1 MLRNPLVLALILLG
15 GFIWLLRSPYGDQVR
30 SFVMAEPVAVVEQG
44 AVTPTQASAPAA
56 TAMATAAP
64 ESTPTATALPPT
76 ATRTLQPTMTP
87 SPTKYVVTVDVITKR
102 IENKQ
107 LLITQQGIFDVVEQN
122 NNRESWQ
129 LWNAELV
136 IFEYTYTVNAGVD
149 LQRMQIT
156 VDKNNKITVK
166 LPKTEIINVSSAVNV
181 TPYKNGLK
189 FVFEDKDAVNTQ
201 MRRDAD
207 RLSESKAR
215 ERACQVGLLKKAS
228 REAELTIKDLI
239 LSIDSRIRSSDIT
252 IKTSEGTCS
261 K

>member
-1 MLRNPLVLALILLG
+1 MLRNPLVIALIVLG

-30 SFVMAEPVAVVEQG
+30 SLIMAEPNVAVV
-44 AVTPTQASAPAA
+44 ATPTQASAP
-56 TAMATAAP
+56 
-64 ESTPTATALPPT
+64 TATAVPQSTATATPPPPT
-76 ATRTLQPTMTP
+76 ATQTPQPTMTP

-102 IENKQ
+102 IEDKQ

-156 VDKNNKITVK
+156 VDKDNKIMVK
-166 LPKTEIINVSSAVNV
+166 LPKTEIINVSSVVNV
-181 TPYKNGLK
+181 TPYKNGFK
-189 FVFEDKDAVNTQ
+189 FVFEDKDSVNTQ
-201 MRRDAD
+201 MRREAD

-252 IKTSEGTCS
+252 IETAEGACS

>member
-1 MLRNPLVLALILLG
+1 MLRNPLVLALIIVG
-15 GFIWLLRSPYGDQVR
+15 AFILFLRSPYSDQLR
-30 SFVMAEPVAVVEQG
+30 PLLLAESTPVAQVPV
-44 AVTPTQASAPAA
+44 ATPPQASV
-56 TAMATAAP
+56 
-64 ESTPTATALPPT
+64 PTATAVPQSTATATPPPPT
-76 ATRTLQPTMTP
+76 ATRTPQPTLTP
-87 SPTKYVVTVDVITKR
+87 SPTKYVVTVDVITKS
-102 IENKQ
+102 IQNKR
-107 LLITQQGIFDVVEQN
+107 LLITQQGIFDVIEKDD
-122 NNRESWQ
+122 NRESWQ

-166 LPKTEIINVSSAVNV
+166 LPKTEIINVSSVANV
-181 TPYKNGLK
+181 TPYKNGFK
-189 FVFEDKDAVNTQ
+189 FAFEDKDSVNTQ
-201 MRRDAD
+201 MRKDAD

-252 IKTSEGTCS
+252 IETSEGTCS

>member
-1 MLRNPLVLALILLG
+1 MLRNPLVIALIVLG

-30 SFVMAEPVAVVEQG
+30 SLIMAEPNVASVKGEVM
-44 AVTPTQASAPAA
+44 PTQASAPTATMVA
-56 TAMATAAP
+56 TALP
-64 ESTPTATALPPT
+64 QSTPTATAVPPT
-76 ATRTLQPTMTP
+76 ATQTPQPTMTP

-102 IENKQ
+102 IEDKQ

-156 VDKNNKITVK
+156 VDKDNKIMVK
-166 LPKTEIINVSSAVNV
+166 LPKTEIINVSSVVNV
-181 TPYKNGLK
+181 TPYKNGFK
-189 FVFEDKDAVNTQ
+189 FVFEDKDSVNTQ
-201 MRRDAD
+201 MRREAD

-252 IKTSEGTCS
+252 IETAEGACS